1 MTLAVKSSS
10 SYMSVVRDA
19 VHITGVI
26 DSQRIIAI
34 MLVAPLSVSMHGGGG
49 GGGGG
54 DDGGGGSGAEPGG

>member
-26 DSQRIIAI
+26 DSQPIIAI
-34 MLVAPLSVSMHGGGG
+34 MLVAPLSVSMHGGR
-49 GGGGG
+49 GGG

>member
-19 VHITGVI
+19 VHIAGVI
-26 DSQRIIAI
+26 NPQPVIIP
-34 MLVAPLSVSMHGGGG
+34 LVALLSVSMHG